1 MRTHIR
7 KRKKELSRSMFDILF
22 GVSACFILIFL
33 AVYGIHTWKEDVRRS
48 EQYSQETLKNIIIQI
63 DNTIREMNIVA
74 CQVIANRELQ
84 EMLIEAN
91 QQDLKEKNYFE
102 YHSEERIKAQGIL
115 WTFNMPCQVVDG
127 INVFTKD
134 SYVGLSLSPSMQVI
148 KEFLLS

>member
-63 DNTIREMNIVA
+63 DNTIRE
-74 CQVIANRELQ
+74 
-84 EMLIEAN
+84 
-91 QQDLKEKNYFE
+91 
-102 YHSEERIKAQGIL
+102 H
-115 WTFNMPCQVVDG
+115 
-127 INVFTKD
+127 
-134 SYVGLSLSPSMQVI
+134 
-148 KEFLLS
+148 LLSR